1 MALEALEEATGYT
14 SCTTWSPSM
23 TDECASVAEAL
34 RAALAQPE
42 QEPVAYQWLG
52 TSVIRKRVPKTGEA
66 DAWQPLYTAPPQRK
80 SSSQEAMT
88 RKPLTDDE
96 IKNIVDLGLQTWKLS
111 ESTYAFARAI
121 EAAHGI
127 GGEE

>member
-1 MALEALEEATGYT
+1 M
-14 SCTTWSPSM
+14 S
-23 TDECASVAEAL
+23 
-34 RAALAQPE
+34 
-42 QEPVAYQWLG
+42 EPVAWKVVEG
-52 TSVIRKRVPKTGEA
+52 TGVSYLSSEPLHPSVVAACR
-66 DAWQPLYTAPPQRK
+66 PLYTTPPQ
-80 SSSQEAMT
+80 

-127 GGEE
+127 GGEHE